1 MNVAIDLSI
10 MLRAHYYIS
19 LKITQGGDPDPAKFY
34 KQFAHSL
41 NGVVFD
47 LGREFEIGQPIVCVD
62 SYPSFRHTIFP
73 DYKAHRE
80 VDQKFLNLRAAV
92 MPMIERDF
100 YCLKLEGLEA
110 DDLLSLIAQEG
121 PTIIVTRDQDMLQ
134 SCKESVLYDF
144 KKKTFTHCSDTESAL
159 IQKVI
164 EGCKGDNVPRLIT
177 GWTQDQ
183 YQFNY
188 NLVAHDKAVYE
199 LFVPN
204 FQSKLI
210 CLQKMIE
217 ECSFRG

>member
-1 MNVAIDLSI
+1 MNLAIDLSI

-19 LKITQGGDPDPAKFY
+19 LKITQGGDPDAAKFY

-73 DYKAHRE
+73 DYKAQRE
-80 VDQKFLNLRAAV
+80 VDQKFLDLRSAV
-92 MPMIERDF
+92 MPWIERDF
-100 YCLKLEGLEA
+100 YCLKLDDLEA

-121 PTIIVTRDQDMLQ
+121 PTIIVTRDQDLLQ
-134 SCKESVLYDF
+134 SCAESVLYDF
-144 KKKTFTHCSDTESAL
+144 KKKTFTHCDNPSGEL
-159 IQKVI
+159 EKKVI
-164 EGCKGDNVPRLIT
+164 QGCKGDNVPKLSS
-177 GWTQDQ
+177 GWGTDE

-188 NLVAHDKAVYE
+188 NLVAHDKVVYE

-210 CLQKMIE
+210 CLQKMVQ